1 MKTIRTFGVSYYKD
15 AIMKI
20 SGHIKGKGLLKL
32 GALAVLVALFI
43 GCSVERRLAKEFV
56 EEAPKPPVVFKKP
69 QKFYMVSYRKTDK
82 DTTGMKSWQV
92 DSIRFYESKYL
103 QHLDEE
109 QLKDNFSKAFYK
121 ELEDL
126 GFDVYQGKEVA
137 PLIGKDT
144 VKPIIV
150 SFPQMEMNEY
160 TELFRDRGYVGDR
173 VYYKNMELN
182 AIDLNTW
189 LKLTRHRTDQQKVFY
204 MQDSI
209 TDYID
214 GYFYRNRKAGK
225 VKYRFEEHKLEKGDI
240 YEFMKD
246 MGRNYAQY
254 VYDYYLNRFIDINRD
269 KTGQRRYLYHYD
281 PVDDDFILIKQM
293 PWTEMEM
300 DSRENF
306 SR

>member
-1 MKTIRTFGVSYYKD
+1 
-15 AIMKI
+15 MKI
-20 SGHIKGKGLLKL
+20 PGNSRSKGLLKIV
-32 GALAVLVALFI
+32 AAAVLAVVFV
-43 GCSVERRLAKEFV
+43 GCSVDRRLAKEFV
-56 EEAPKPPVVFKKP
+56 EETPKPPVVFKKP
-69 QKFYMVSYRKTDK
+69 DKFYMVSYRETDK
-82 DTTGMKSWQV
+82 DTTGLKSWQV

-109 QLKDNFSKAFYK
+109 KLKDNFSQAFDK
-121 ELEDL
+121 EMENL

-137 PLIGKDT
+137 SLIGNDT
-144 VKPIIV
+144 VKPIII

-160 TELFRDRGYVGDR
+160 MELYRDRGYVGNQ

-189 LKLTRHRTDQQKVFY
+189 LKLARHRTDQQKVFY

-214 GYFYRNRKAGK
+214 GYFYRDRKAGK
-225 VKYRFEEHKLEKGDI
+225 VKYRYEEHILEKGDI

-254 VYDYYLNRFIDINRD
+254 VYDYYLNRFIDLNRD
-269 KTGQRRYLYHYD
+269 KAGQRRFLYHYD
-281 PVDDDFILIKQM
+281 PVEQKFILINQM
-293 PWTEMEM
+293 PWTEMETNSS
-300 DSRENF
+300 DKF
-306 SR
+306 